1 MPQEMTYKTRSP
13 EETFDLGARLASSF
27 LPGDVVILAGSL
39 GAGKTA
45 LVHGIAS
52 AMKVKSHVSSPT
64 FTLLHIHLPG
74 REGGIA
80 LHHFD
85 LYRLED
91 ADDFVANG
99 LDEYV
104 GGDWVSALEWG
115 DRARGA
121 LPEEVIEIDI
131 RYGQDPQE
139 RLFTIRMPDGR
150 RIESTGRS
158 CQ

>member
-1 MPQEMTYKTRSP
+1 MTHRTRSP
-13 EETFDLGARLASSF
+13 QETFELGVSLASSF
-27 LPGDVVILAGSL
+27 LPGDVVILTGSL

-45 LVHGIAS
+45 LIHGIAS
-52 AMKVKSHVSSPT
+52 AMEVKSHVSSPT
-64 FTLLHIHLPG
+64 FTLLHIHLPI

-91 ADDFVANG
+91 ADDFTASG

-115 DRARGA
+115 DRARVA
-121 LPEEVIEIDI
+121 LPKEVIEIDI
-131 RYGQDPQE
+131 RYGQGPQE
-139 RLFTIRMPDGR
+139 RLFTIRFPEGR
-150 RIESTGRS
+150 KLESTGRS
-158 CQ
+158 RP